1 MKNLDGEKEPLL
13 AILAMIGGIVGT
25 IVGLFF
31 IFWGRFILGVTI
43 FGFGLIEVAAALK
56 FKGNS
61 N

>member
-13 AILAMIGGIVGT
+13 AILAMIGGIIGI
-25 IVGLFF
+25 IVGLIF
-31 IFWGRFILGVTI
+31 IFVGRFILGITI
-43 FGFGLIEVAAALK
+43 FGFGLFEVAAALR